1 MRNILKY
8 LLLFIVTAVFWDR
21 ADAVTSS
28 ADKDT
33 YIVFPA
39 EESVFHTKISASD
52 SELSPPHHV
61 SITNSVQVQSTAR
74 RTNGIQRNKA
84 EFTKCGKVINSS
96 QRYFIQKKT
105 IITHSSLIEPAQK
118 LLYLGKL
125 II

>member
-28 ADKDT
+28 ADKDAD
-33 YIVFPA
+33 IVFPA
-39 EESVFHTKISASD
+39 DVSVYHTKISVSD

-74 RTNGIQRNKA
+74 RTNGIHRNKI
-84 EFTKCGKVINSS
+84 EFIKCGKTFNSS

-105 IITHSSLIEPAQK
+105 IITNYSLIEPAQK

>member
-1 MRNILKY
+1 MINILKY

-21 ADAVTSS
+21 ADAFASA
-28 ADKDT
+28 ADKDAE
-33 YIVFPA
+33 IVFPA

-84 EFTKCGKVINSS
+84 EFTKCGKVINSI
-96 QRYFIQKKT
+96 QRYFIQKKS

>member
-28 ADKDT
+28 ADKDAD
-33 YIVFPA
+33 IVFPA
-39 EESVFHTKISASD
+39 DVSVYHTKISVSD

-74 RTNGIQRNKA
+74 RTNGIHRNKI
-84 EFTKCGKVINSS
+84 EFIKCGKTFNSS